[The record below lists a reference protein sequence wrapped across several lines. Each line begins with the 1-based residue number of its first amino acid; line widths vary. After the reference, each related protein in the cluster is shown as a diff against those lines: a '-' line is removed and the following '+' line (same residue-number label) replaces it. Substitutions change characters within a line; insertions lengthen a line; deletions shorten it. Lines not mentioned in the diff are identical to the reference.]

1 MIPSDVVKLSLVVAV
16 AFEVAELREAFV
28 DEKVEVTFAN
38 DVVVAVVVVVEVEF
52 IVVILKVVEVV
63 AVPEVVVDD

>member
-1 MIPSDVVKLSLVVAV
+1 VIPSDVVKLSLVVVV

-28 DEKVEVTFAN
+28 DENVEVTFAN
-38 DVVVAVVVVVEVEF
+38 DVVVAVVVVEVEF